1 MTIVSLIDKL
11 PQSIK
16 FVIVG
21 GLAASIHF
29 LVVIL
34 LVELFNLN
42 PLIANIVAFLV
53 AFCIS
58 FSGQR
63 LFTFASSNKSIKESL
78 LPYFLISLTSF
89 VCNEICLSFAIY
101 VLNLPYQIALFSV
114 LIIVAIGTYFSSK
127 RWAFAKS

>member
-1 MTIVSLIDKL
+1 MTIVSWIDKV
-11 PQSIK
+11 PQSLK

-21 GLAASIHF
+21 GGAALVHF

-34 LVELFNLN
+34 LVELLNLN
-42 PLIANIVAFLV
+42 PLIANIVAFLI
-53 AFCIS
+53 AFGFS

-63 LFTFASSNKSIKESL
+63 LFTFANSKKSIKESL

-89 VCNEICLSFAIY
+89 ICNELLLSFAIY
-101 VLNLPYQIALFSV
+101 IMNMPYHIALFSV

-127 RWAFAKS
+127 RWAFAKT

>member
-11 PQSIK
+11 PQSFK

-21 GLAASIHF
+21 GIAASVHF

-42 PLIANIVAFLV
+42 PLVANIIAFLV
-53 AFCIS
+53 AFCVS

-63 LFTFASSNKSIKESL
+63 LFTFSSSNKSIKESL

-89 VCNEICLSFAIY
+89 VCNEMLLSFAIY

-114 LIIVAIGTYFSSK
+114 LIIVAVGTFFSSK
-127 RWAFAKS
+127 RWAFAKT

>member
-11 PQSIK
+11 PQSLK
-16 FVIVG
+16 FVMVG
-21 GLAASIHF
+21 GTAACVHF

-34 LVELFNLN
+34 WVELLGFN
-42 PLIANIVAFLV
+42 PLIANIIAFLI
-53 AFCIS
+53 AFCVS

-89 VCNEICLSFAIY
+89 ICNELSLSFAIY
-101 VLNLPYQIALFSV
+101 VLHLPYQIALFSV
-114 LIIVAIGTYFSSK
+114 LIIVAIGTYFGSK

>member
-11 PQSIK
+11 PQSFK

-21 GLAASIHF
+21 GIAASVHF

-42 PLIANIVAFLV
+42 PLVANIIAFLV
-53 AFCIS
+53 AFCVS

-63 LFTFASSNKSIKESL
+63 LFTFVSSNKSIKESL

-89 VCNEICLSFAIY
+89 VCNEMLLSFAIY

-114 LIIVAIGTYFSSK
+114 LIIVAVGTFFSSK
-127 RWAFAKS
+127 RWAFAKT

>member
-16 FVIVG
+16 FVMVG
-21 GLAASIHF
+21 GLAACVHF

-34 LVELFNLN
+34 LVELFNIN
-42 PLIANIVAFLV
+42 PLIANIIAFLV
-53 AFCIS
+53 AFCVS

-89 VCNEICLSFAIY
+89 ICNELSLSFAIY

>member
-11 PQSIK
+11 PQSFK

-21 GLAASIHF
+21 GVAACVHF
-29 LVVIL
+29 LAVIL
-34 LVELFNLN
+34 FVEMLNLN
-42 PLIANIVAFLV
+42 PLIANIIAFLI
-53 AFCIS
+53 AFFVS

-63 LFTFASSNKSIKESL
+63 LFTFASSNKSIKDSL

-89 VCNEICLSFAIY
+89 ICNELLLSFAIY

>member
-16 FVIVG
+16 FVMVG

-42 PLIANIVAFLV
+42 PLIANIIAFLV
-53 AFCIS
+53 AFCVS

-63 LFTFASSNKSIKESL
+63 LFTFARSNKSIKESL

-89 VCNEICLSFAIY
+89 VCNELCLSFAIY